1 MHNLIFERKADFIR
15 TLVKDILCHDSNVT
29 ILFSIYTLVCISDR
43 DTKQEEVKGIDIQNI
58 YLGTKVNA

>member
-43 DTKQEEVKGIDIQNI
+43 NTKREEVKGMDIQNI

>member
-43 DTKQEEVKGIDIQNI
+43 DMKQEEVKGIDIQNI